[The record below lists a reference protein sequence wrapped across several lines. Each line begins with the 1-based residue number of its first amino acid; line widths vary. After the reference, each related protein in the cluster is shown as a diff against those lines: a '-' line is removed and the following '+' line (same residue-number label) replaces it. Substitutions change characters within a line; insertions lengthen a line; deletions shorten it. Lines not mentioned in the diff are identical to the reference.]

1 MSPVRKKQ
9 EQKRVTEH
17 TVDSLY
23 KEYAEEM
30 FAYALGFKVDR
41 EMAMDAVHDVFCRLC
56 SYDSEGLAIE
66 NYRYYLF
73 RAMRN
78 KIIDIYKKTRCDDME
93 ELNDRKLDK
102 LPYRVRVSMEDEM
115 IVREERTEIIQKVE
129 ELLDSLN
136 SRQREMIYLYFIQE
150 CSYEEISEIMGINVA
165 SCRKSVYRTLKR
177 LKEENKLILFYLLL
191 SINVNS
197 L

>member
-9 EQKRVTEH
+9 ELKIATER

-41 EMAMDAVHDVFCRLC
+41 ELAMDAIHNVFCRLC
-56 SYDSEGLAIE
+56 SYDSEGLSIE
-66 NYRYYLF
+66 NHRFYLF
-73 RAMRN
+73 RALRN
-78 KIIDIYKKTRCDDME
+78 QIIDIYKKNRCGDME
-93 ELNDRKLDK
+93 ELDDSKLDQ

-115 IVREERTEIIQKVE
+115 IVREEQTEIIQKVE

-136 SRQREMIYLYFIQE
+136 SRQREMIYLYFIKE
-150 CSYEEISEIMGINVA
+150 CSYEEISEIMQISVA

-177 LKEENKLILFYLLL
+177 LKRENKLSLFYLLL
-191 SINVNS
+191 SVS
-197 L
+197 VC